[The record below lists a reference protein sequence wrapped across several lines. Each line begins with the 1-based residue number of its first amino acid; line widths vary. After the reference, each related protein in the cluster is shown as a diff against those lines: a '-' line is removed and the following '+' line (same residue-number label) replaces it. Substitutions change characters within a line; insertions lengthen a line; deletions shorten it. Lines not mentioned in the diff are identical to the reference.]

1 MENEVVNELEET
13 TNNEPNIEE
22 EVSEEVED
30 TNEEELEQENE
41 VQDEEE
47 SEEVEEDD
55 SEEEV
60 PEYTKSQVKKMMEK
74 RLGRM
79 SNSYQKKE
87 ERLLSVLKAGGF
99 EGNNLDELTEEL
111 ISNYKEEGIEIP
123 EYRSNSNGLSDRE
136 QEALAKLDAEEII
149 EMGDLAMEN
158 RFAELYEKPN
168 RTLREEKE
176 MEAIGREASLKNAR
190 KELTKLGLDAEKML
204 NDDKFIEF
212 ASEMS
217 SDVSIGKIVKYY
229 QKINGDLPQK
239 PKSTGSVKSKGS
251 NSAVKDF
258 YTPEEA
264 QQFTRKELDENPALY
279 KAICDS
285 MTKW

>member
-1 MENEVVNELEET
+1 MEEVVNEVEET

-22 EVSEEVED
+22 EVSEEIED
-30 TNEEELEQENE
+30 TNEEELEQEE

-47 SEEVEEDD
+47 TSEEPLED
-55 SEEEV
+55 EEEV

-99 EGNNLDELTEEL
+99 EGNNLDELTDEL

-123 EYRSNSNGLSDRE
+123 EYHSNNNGLSDRE

-204 NDDKFIEF
+204 NDEKFLEF

-239 PKSTGSVKSKGS
+239 PKSTGSIKSKGG
-251 NSAVKDF
+251 NAVVKDF

-279 KAICDS
+279 EAICDS

>member
-22 EVSEEVED
+22 EVSLEEKTD
-30 TNEEELEQENE
+30 EEELEQQD
-41 VQDEEE
+41 VQEDEEQEEEEE
-47 SEEVEEDD
+47 S
-55 SEEEV
+55 SEEV

-123 EYRSNSNGLSDRE
+123 EYHSSANLTDRE
-136 QEALAKLDAEEII
+136 QEALAKLDAEEVI
-149 EMGDLAMEN
+149 EMGELAMEN
-158 RFAELYEKPN
+158 RFAELYEKEN
-168 RTLREEKE
+168 RTIREEKE
-176 MEAIGREASLKNAR
+176 MEMIGKEASLKNAR
-190 KELTKLGLDAEKML
+190 KELVKAGYDPDVLLKDE
-204 NDDKFIEF
+204 NFIEF

-217 SDVSIGKIVKYY
+217 SDVPIQKILKYY
-229 QKINGDLPQK
+229 ERLKGTLPEK
-239 PKSTGSVKSKGS
+239 PKSTGSIKSKGGAS
-251 NSAVKDF
+251 KVKDY
-258 YTPEEA
+258 YTYEEA
-264 QQFTRKELDENPALY
+264 NQFTRKQLDENPELV
-279 KAICDS
+279 KAIENS
-285 MTKW
+285 MAKW

>member
-22 EVSEEVED
+22 EVSEEEQESA
-30 TNEEELEQENE
+30 NEEELEQEE
-41 VQDEEE
+41 VQDEE
-47 SEEVEEDD
+47 SEYEDD

-99 EGNNLDELTEEL
+99 EGNNLDELTDEL

-123 EYRSNSNGLSDRE
+123 EYRSSTGLTDRE
-136 QEALAKLDAEEII
+136 QEALAKLDAEEVI
-149 EMGDLAMEN
+149 EMGELAMEN
-158 RFAELYEKPN
+158 RFAELYEKEN

-176 MEAIGREASLKNAR
+176 METIGREASLKHAK
-190 KELTKLGLDAEKML
+190 KELVKLGLDADEVL
-204 NDDKFIEF
+204 NDNKFLEF

-217 SDVSIGKIVKYY
+217 SDVPIEKIVKYY
-229 QKINGDLPQK
+229 QKINGTLPQK

-251 NSAVKDF
+251 NACCWAWLAYMD
-258 YTPEEA
+258 
-264 QQFTRKELDENPALY
+264 
-279 KAICDS
+279 
-285 MTKW
+285 